1 MIRKE
6 TRYSDNSTWWLFL
19 DRVSLSS
26 NESSRNCKSR
36 VFYKKNCPP
45 RTTFFF
51 RHIARFAGIVV
62 HFSSTKSPIISFHLW
77 FIRNRS
83 NFDRVNLHS
92 SNFYSTI
99 TKSETKK
106 KTSFVKIKLPRI
118 KIKRDV
124 FSRHREASVIEFRSR
139 QITIRIRTGKCSQHL
154 QIFKWKLEKIKIQAA
169 LSREVSARGTFRLWR
184 NARATCEHSEAETN
198 VISLLHAYRYGSLNA
213 QRASI

>member
-1 MIRKE
+1 MVRKE
-6 TRYSDNSTWWLFL
+6 TRYSDNSTWWLF
-19 DRVSLSS
+19 LSS

-45 RTTFFF
+45 RTSKTFFF

-62 HFSSTKSPIISFHLW
+62 HFSSTKSPIISSHLW

-92 SNFYSTI
+92 SNFYSTNN
-99 TKSETKK
+99 ETKK

-118 KIKRDV
+118 KIKDV

-139 QITIRIRTGKCSQHL
+139 QITIRIRTGKYSQHL
-154 QIFKWKLEKIKIQAA
+154 QIFKWKFEKIKIQAA
-169 LSREVSARGTFRLWR
+169 LSQEVSARGTFRLWR
-184 NARATCEHSEAETN
+184 NARATCGHSEAETN

>member
-77 FIRNRS
+77 FIGRISIELIFIPATFTRP
-83 NFDRVNLHS
+83 
-92 SNFYSTI
+92 I

-139 QITIRIRTGKCSQHL
+139 QITIRIRTGKYSQHL
-154 QIFKWKLEKIKIQAA
+154 QIFKWKFENS
-169 LSREVSARGTFRLWR
+169 SRSFSRSFSERHVSSLKECASHVRAFR
-184 NARATCEHSEAETN
+184 S
-198 VISLLHAYRYGSLNA
+198 GD
-213 QRASI
+213 

>member
-1 MIRKE
+1 MDEVRNGNSNFCSARNKIILKKWSEKRRDIRIIQ
-6 TRYSDNSTWWLFL
+6 RDDYSWIEYPC
-19 DRVSLSS
+19 RVM

-139 QITIRIRTGKCSQHL
+139 QITIRIRTGKYSQHL
-154 QIFKWKLEKIKIQAA
+154 QIFKWKFENS
-169 LSREVSARGTFRLWR
+169 SRSFSRSFSERHVSSLKECASHVRAFR
-184 NARATCEHSEAETN
+184 S
-198 VISLLHAYRYGSLNA
+198 GD
-213 QRASI
+213 